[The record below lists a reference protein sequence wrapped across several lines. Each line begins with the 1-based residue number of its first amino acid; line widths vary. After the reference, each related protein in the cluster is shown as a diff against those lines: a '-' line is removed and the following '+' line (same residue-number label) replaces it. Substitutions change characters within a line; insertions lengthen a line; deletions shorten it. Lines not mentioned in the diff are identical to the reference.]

1 MLHVTRWHH
10 TMKFFSLVMIKLF
23 FSNVTVSVNRK
34 NRKSHPGSRYDNQA
48 LMQNTPS
55 KFPVIFQTRFQESC
69 SHKQYAIELSSR
81 MEKKYLSTN
90 KQVISMA
97 CFQFPFVMIFKACKR
112 CLSCRIG
119 RTILWQYFKT
129 SHYLLQGGG
138 GGREERGWSGVGGF
152 WGVTW
157 SFMGNGAGSVVVN
170 GVEEHYWKLTAS

>member
-1 MLHVTRWHH
+1 MLHITRWHH
-10 TMKFFSLVMIKLF
+10 TMKFFSLVMIKF
-23 FSNVTVSVNRK
+23 IFSNVTVSVNRK

-129 SHYLLQGGG
+129 SHYLFQGGG
-138 GGREERGWSGVGGF
+138 RREERGWSGVGGF
-152 WGVTW
+152 WGGPW
-157 SFMGNGAGSVVVN
+157 SFMGNGAGPVVAN
-170 GVEEHYWKLTAS
+170 GVEERYWKLTAS